1 MRTAKEMSAL
11 QAGQHARNIVDYQ
24 ERLESAFDKSA
35 LKAFSA
41 NMFFAIVDAPN
52 DMPDKEAYEEAK
64 KGFVTKLVNHDYHV
78 EKLYGDTYEDGK
90 IFYGWKIFW
99 K

>member
-1 MRTAKEMSAL
+1 MRTAKEMGAL
-11 QAGQHARNIVDYQ
+11 QDAQHARNIVDYQ

-41 NMFFAIVDAPN
+41 NMFFAIVDAPK
-52 DMPDKEAYEEAK
+52 DMPDKEACDEAK
-64 KGFVTKLVNHDYHV
+64 RAFVTKLVNNGYSV
-78 EKLYGDTYEDGK
+78 EKLSYSDYEDGT
-90 IFYGWKIFW
+90 IFCGWKIFW